1 MPERVGRGV
10 VTADDVERF
19 AASGAL
25 VIRGLFEPGEVET
38 LRTFI
43 DVVVA
48 APSPR
53 GIVASPPGQPA
64 FFEDFC
70 NWQDHVE
77 MIDLLRNSAAADVAA
92 ALMESTTVRFFHDHV
107 LVKEPGAQQRTPWHQ
122 DQPYYNVAGRQNVS
136 MWIPV
141 DPVERADTLE
151 FVAGSHRGTW
161 YLPTTFLTEEARWF
175 PEGSLEPVPDVDAR
189 RGELEV
195 LGWALEP
202 GDAVC
207 FHMLSLHAAAGNSAT
222 RSRRVVSLRFLG
234 DDARHAPRHWV
245 TSPDFPGLADEL
257 ADGAPMDH
265 PLFPLLR
272 GGA

>member
-1 MPERVGRGV
+1 MPEPLARGKLTAAD
-10 VTADDVERF
+10 VTRF
-19 AASGAL
+19 RTDGAL
-25 VIRGLFEPGEVET
+25 VVRGLFDPDEVAT

-43 DVVVA
+43 DEVVA

-53 GIVASPPGQPA
+53 GILASPPGEPA

-70 NWQDHVE
+70 NWHDHVE
-77 MIDLLRNSAAADVAA
+77 LVDLLYRSAAADAAA
-92 ALMESTTVRFFHDHV
+92 ALMSSNEVRFFHDHV

-141 DPVERADTLE
+141 DPVERANTVE

-175 PEGSLEPVPDVDAR
+175 PPGSLEAVPDVDGR
-189 RGELEV
+189 RDELEV
-195 LGWALEP
+195 LGWDLEP

-222 RSRRVVSLRFLG
+222 VPRRVVSLRFLG
-234 DDARHAPRHWV
+234 DDATHAPRHWV
-245 TSPDFPGLADEL
+245 TSPEFPGLADEL

-272 GGA
+272 GEP